1 MSLHRISSITIR
13 VPDPVA
19 SGRFFEA
26 FGLGALGGGRYAT
39 RDGGEQVRVEAA
51 VPRGLRRLAVAVDDP
66 DDLDRIATALRG
78 AGHDVRRWNDPD
90 GVTHSHHAGAMDR
103 GTGVGSSVGGESD
116 VVEVVEPV
124 TGVTVAVEVAPRLSP
139 SAVVPAALNAPGAV
153 HRYDRPAASVLED
166 SPVRPSNL
174 THLVLTSPDQPATL
188 AFFTDLLGFEIS
200 DALPGVIAFTRCG
213 EVHHN
218 LALQQAPMAMLHHVA
233 FEVDSVDDVARGGSR
248 LIEADAEAHVWGL
261 GRHAIGSNWF
271 WYLREPGGNYMEY
284 SADIDRIS
292 SQELYRA
299 KQWAPREHFY
309 AMGPPPP
316 PVFLDPADAAEIL
329 AAQSQ

>member
-1 MSLHRISSITIR
+1 MSLHRISSITIG

-19 SGRFFEA
+19 SGGFFEA
-26 FGLGALGGGRYAT
+26 FGLDALGGGRFAT
-39 RDGGEQVRVEAA
+39 RDGGEQVRIEAA
-51 VPRGLRRLAVAVDDP
+51 VPRGLRRLAVAADDP
-66 DDLDRIATALRG
+66 DDLDRIAASLRG

-90 GVTHSHHAGAMDR
+90 GGTYRHRVSGVDR
-103 GTGVGSSVGGESD
+103 GNATGGED

-124 TGVTVAVEVAPRLSP
+124 TGVTVAVEVAPRISP
-139 SAVVPAALNAPGAV
+139 SVVEPAALNAPGAV

-174 THLVLTSPDQPATL
+174 THLVLTSPDQPRTL
-188 AFFTDLLGFEIS
+188 SFFTDLLGFEIS
-200 DALPGVIAFTRCG
+200 DQMPAVIAFTRCG

-271 WYLREPGGNYMEY
+271 WYLREPGGNYLEY

-292 SQELYRA
+292 SQELYKA

-316 PVFLDPADAAEIL
+316 PLFLEPADAAEIL